1 MTDLDGVY
9 ALLDELQTTVQRIV
23 AENTDLRRRTSGQ
36 VATIATAF
44 AKGRE
49 NRKKLTDR
57 EVRAIRD
64 AARLGRKQVD
74 LAYDYDVNPA
84 TISRIVR
91 GIYHKGAA

>member
-1 MTDLDGVY
+1 MNDVVRLY
-9 ALLDELQTTVQRIV
+9 ELLDEIQVTAKRV
-23 AENTDLRRRTSGQ
+23 ADRNLILEKALKPENPFGDIRRN
-36 VATIATAF
+36 
-44 AKGRE
+44 

-57 EVRAIRD
+57 EVRAIRES
-64 AARLGRKQVD
+64 ARLGAKYVD